1 MLWNNVELAME
12 MVIKRRLQLTTEQ
25 ASMVCGPLGGGA
37 KFSLLKSLLEGSNPE
52 LVDAVKF
59 FQEVIGRN
67 ALVHGFITF
76 ENPEDMWSV
85 VSREVR
91 DKLTVRAK
99 SLERYM
105 ADDVVPAFDR
115 VVLAADLTD
124 EEMHEYGR
132 EIAALAHQV

>member
-1 MLWNNVELAME
+1 ME
-12 MVIKRRLQLTTEQ
+12 MVIKDRLQLTTEQ

-37 KFSLLKSLLEGSNPE
+37 KFNLLKSLLAGDNPE
-52 LVDAVKF
+52 LVDAVKS

-76 ENPEDMWSV
+76 EKPDEMWSV

-91 DKLTVRAK
+91 DKLAVKVK

-105 ADDVVPAFDR
+105 ADDVIPAFDR
-115 VVLAADLTD
+115 VMAASGSVTTTITHMA
-124 EEMHEYGR
+124 ER
-132 EIAALAHQV
+132 